1 MSYDIN
7 LQKTGTQE
15 GDFVI
20 TECEQQNI
28 EAILQS
34 NFNSFK
40 EFPTFGAGLLK
51 YLNGSFDVNDL
62 VRNIKVQL
70 QSDNLSSVELVV
82 NKTNGLEVTI
92 LNAIRL

>member
-1 MSYDIN
+1 MVNDIN
-7 LQKTGTQE
+7 LSKTGTIE

-40 EFPTFGAGLLK
+40 EFPTLGAGLLN

-62 VRNIKVQL
+62 IRNIQIQL
-70 QSDNLSSVELVV
+70 QSDGLSSVELVV